1 LRWLLLAGNSVNVG
15 CERGEYTVRY
25 YVYIAGTAIGWI
37 GIAVFLVLIL
47 RDIFIL
53 DESMSKG
60 QMLLR
65 YWPVIAV
72 AVVAGVVGDLAKRTD
87 KNASAGTDGVSE
99 EPSS

>member
-1 LRWLLLAGNSVNVG
+1 LAAK
-15 CERGEYTVRY
+15 RGEYTVRH
-25 YVYIAGTAIGWI
+25 YVYIAGTAIGWV
-37 GIAVFLVLIL
+37 GIAIFVVLIL

-53 DESMSKG
+53 DDSLSKG

-87 KNASAGTDGVSE
+87 KQEGAGEDSVGEETAS
-99 EPSS
+99 